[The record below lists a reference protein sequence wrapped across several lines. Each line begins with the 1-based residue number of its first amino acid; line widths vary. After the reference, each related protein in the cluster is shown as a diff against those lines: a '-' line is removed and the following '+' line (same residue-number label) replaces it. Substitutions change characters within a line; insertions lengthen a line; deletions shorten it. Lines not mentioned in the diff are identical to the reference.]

1 MTTVGLLQAEIAMI
15 KALILSES
23 LLARVRKKLDLCQF
37 LYQQLRR
44 VDGDDPTMGIMYQMW
59 LETEDKAREW
69 HKDRFAVGDAEGFR
83 KAGPDAVTLCALGS
97 SEASGRDVDH
107 PWTAEE
113 IVAFRWN
120 KMDTAGSG
128 MGGRL
133 TALAHV
139 VNPAFH
145 ADASVRDVTVLKDA
159 CDVVKHRLGASM
171 AMKIWGQLQ
180 EHLDTSKTSEL
191 FVDAGTGQRHRACN
205 YEHEEARGLEGRD
218 FWYKLPPP
226 NCFEWAELRV
236 ESMMVLSATA
246 TETAAER
253 HYSQLDATQHEKRA
267 SLDPG
272 KAGRLTFIKSEIHQ
286 GVADRSSNYLSMEDL
301 EAFDA
306 IDGLTPPAPP
316 PPPPPTPEQAE

>member
-1 MTTVGLLQAEIAMI
+1 MVVLLQAEIAMI

-44 VDGDDPTMGIMYQMW
+44 VDGDDPTMGILYQMW
-59 LETEDKAREW
+59 LETEEKAREW

-120 KMDTAGSG
+120 KMYTAGSG

-145 ADASVRDVTVLKDA
+145 ADASVRDATVLKDA
-159 CDVVKHRLGASM
+159 YDVVKYRLGASM

-180 EHLDTSKTSEL
+180 EYLDTSKTSEL
-191 FVDAGTGQRHRACN
+191 FVDPDTGQRHRACN
-205 YEHEEARGLEGRD
+205 YQHEEARGLEGRD

-226 NCFEWAELRV
+226 HCFDWAELRT
-236 ESMMVLSATA
+236 ESTMVLSVTG

-253 HYSQLDATQHEKRA
+253 HHSQLDATQHEKRA
-267 SLDPG
+267 SLDPS
-272 KAGRLTFIKSEIHQ
+272 KAGRLTFVKSEIHQ
-286 GVADRSSNYLSMEDL
+286 CVAHRSNNCLAPEDL

-306 IDGLTPPAPP
+306 IDGLAPPP